1 MMPSKTVSVR
11 LAPETLTKLDTLAE
25 AMQRP
30 RAWLIAHAIERYM
43 DTEAWHRRARQDLCH
58 SGSPTHLHSYVPTT
72 IASLGR
78 TSGNKLKNGRLNYAG
93 WLSLLPD
100 DLLQAFHSFWG
111 KQSLAS
117 FSAHSRRDVLNNENL
132 PLLLQDIGDFLFL
145 KSFCPRL
152 IAHRRLSSP

>member
-100 DLLQAFHSFWG
+100 NLLQAFNGFRG
-111 KQSLAS
+111 KEALDR
-117 FSAHSRRDVLNNENL
+117 FSAYSRRDMLNDEHL
-132 PLLLQDIGDFLFL
+132 PLLLKDIGDFLFL
-145 KSFCPRL
+145 KGFFPLFMTHWRF
-152 IAHRRLSSP
+152 SSP